1 MSRLD
6 EIADQLKTSA
16 QQTWERIQESEAYN
30 QLNDKYQSLSPSG
43 QKVAQVVT
51 ALLVAGIVFYSPI
64 SQLQVSSELLAQF
77 EEKRTLI
84 RDLFKTYRESS
95 GALQMTPAP
104 QAGELIS
111 TIQSSL
117 QGSKLIPEQIVS
129 VNTSEAEGRLIPTS
143 LQQAVVEVKLAK
155 LNLRQIVD
163 IGAQLANISQAVKVK
178 DMLMQANADM
188 AGYFDVTYKLYALK
202 VPEPLP
208 EPIPDP
214 VNLKKKKTTEEAA
227 GDE

>member
-6 EIADQLKTSA
+6 ELKDQLKTSLTT
-16 QQTWERIQESEAYN
+16 TWERIQESEAYN
-30 QLNDKYQSLSPSG
+30 QLNDKYQNLSPSG

-51 ALLVAGIVFYSPI
+51 AVVLAGIVFYSPI
-64 SQLQVSSELLAQF
+64 SQLQVSGELLTQF

-95 GALQMTPAP
+95 GGLQMAPAP

-111 TIQSSL
+111 TVQNSLSS
-117 QGSKLIPEQIVS
+117 SKLIPEQIIS
-129 VNTSEAEGRLIPTS
+129 VNTTQAEGRLIPAN

-178 DMLMQANADM
+178 DMFMQANAEL

-208 EPIPDP
+208 EPAPEP
-214 VNLKKKKTTEEAA
+214 VNPKKKKSSEGEE
-227 GDE
+227 

>member
-6 EIADQLKTSA
+6 ELKDQLKTSL
-16 QQTWERIQESEAYN
+16 QTTWERIQESEAYN
-30 QLNDKYQSLSPSG
+30 QLNDKYQNLSPSG
-43 QKVAQVVT
+43 QKIAQVVT
-51 ALLVAGIVFYSPI
+51 AVVLAGIVFYSPI
-64 SQLQVSSELLAQF
+64 SQLQLSSELLAQF

-95 GALQMTPAP
+95 GDLQMAPAP

-111 TIQSSL
+111 TVQNSL
-117 QGSKLIPEQIVS
+117 QSSKLIPEQIVS
-129 VNTSEAEGRLIPTS
+129 VNTTQAEGRLIPAN

-178 DMLMQANADM
+178 DMFMQANAEL

-208 EPIPDP
+208 EPAPEP
-214 VNLKKKKTTEEAA
+214 VNPKKKKASEGEE
-227 GDE
+227 

>member
-6 EIADQLKTSA
+6 ELKDQLKTSL
-16 QQTWERIQESEAYN
+16 QTTGERIQESEAYN

-51 ALLVAGIVFYSPI
+51 AVLIAGIVFYSPI

-95 GALQMTPAP
+95 GGLQMAPAP
-104 QAGELIS
+104 QANELIS
-111 TIQSSL
+111 TVQSSL
-117 QGSKLIPEQIVS
+117 QGSKLIPEQIIS
-129 VNTSEAEGRLIPTS
+129 VNTAQAEGRLIPAN

-178 DMLMQANADM
+178 DMFMQANAEL

-208 EPIPDP
+208 EPAPEP
-214 VNLKKKKTTEEAA
+214 VNNKKKKNQAEGEE
-227 GDE
+227 

>member
-6 EIADQLKTSA
+6 ELKDQLKTSL
-16 QQTWERIQESEAYN
+16 QTTWERIQESEAYN
-30 QLNDKYQSLSPSG
+30 QLNDKYQNLSPSG
-43 QKVAQVVT
+43 QKIAQVVT
-51 ALLVAGIVFYSPI
+51 AVVLAGIVFYSPI
-64 SQLQVSSELLAQF
+64 SQLQLSSELLAQF

-95 GALQMTPAP
+95 GGLQMAPAP

-111 TIQSSL
+111 TVQNSL
-117 QGSKLIPEQIVS
+117 QSSKLIPEQIVS
-129 VNTSEAEGRLIPTS
+129 VNTTQAEGRLIPAN

-178 DMLMQANADM
+178 DMFMQANAEL

-208 EPIPDP
+208 EPAPEP
-214 VNLKKKKTTEEAA
+214 VNPKKKKASEGEE
-227 GDE
+227 

>member
-6 EIADQLKTSA
+6 DLKEQLKASFQT
-16 QQTWERIQESEAYN
+16 TWERIQESEAYN

-51 ALLVAGIVFYSPI
+51 AVLIAGVVFYSPI
-64 SQLQVSSELLAQF
+64 SQLQISSELLAQF
-77 EEKRTLI
+77 EDKRTLI

-95 GALQMTPAP
+95 GGLQMSPAP
-104 QAGELIS
+104 QTGDLVS
-111 TIQSSL
+111 SIQSSL
-117 QGSKLIPEQIVS
+117 QGAKLIPEQIVS
-129 VNTSEAEGRLIPTS
+129 VNPTQPEGRLIPAN
-143 LQQAVVEVKLAK
+143 LQQGVVEVKLAK

-163 IGAQLANISQAVKVK
+163 IGLQLANISQAVKVK
-178 DMLMQANADM
+178 DMLMQANAEM

-208 EPIPDP
+208 EPPPEP
-214 VNLKKKKTTEEAA
+214 VNTKKKKASDA

>member
-6 EIADQLKTSA
+6 ELKDQLKTSLTT
-16 QQTWERIQESEAYN
+16 TWERIQESEAYN

-43 QKVAQVVT
+43 QKVAQAVT
-51 ALLVAGIVFYSPI
+51 AVLIAGIVFYSPI

-95 GALQMTPAP
+95 GGLQMTPAP
-104 QAGELIS
+104 QASELIS
-111 TIQSSL
+111 TVQSSL
-117 QGSKLIPEQIVS
+117 QGSKLTPEQIVS
-129 VNTSEAEGRLIPTS
+129 VNTTQAEGRLIPAN

-178 DMLMQANADM
+178 DMFMQANAEL

-208 EPIPDP
+208 EPAPEP
-214 VNLKKKKTTEEAA
+214 VNPKKKKASE

>member
-6 EIADQLKTSA
+6 ELKDQLKASA
-16 QQTWERIQESEAYN
+16 QTTWERIQESEAYN

-43 QKVAQVVT
+43 QKIAQLVT
-51 ALLVAGIVFYSPI
+51 AVLVAGIVFYSPI

-95 GALQMTPAP
+95 GGLQMAPAP
-104 QAGELIS
+104 EAGELIS
-111 TIQSSL
+111 TVQSSL

-129 VNTSEAEGRLIPTS
+129 VNTTQAEGRLIPAN

-178 DMLMQANADM
+178 DMFMQANAEL

-208 EPIPDP
+208 EPPPEP
-214 VNLKKKKTTEEAA
+214 VNNKKKKAPAE

>member
-6 EIADQLKTSA
+6 ELKDQLKTSF
-16 QQTWERIQESEAYN
+16 QTTWERIQESEAYN

-43 QKVAQVVT
+43 QKIAQVVT
-51 ALLVAGIVFYSPI
+51 AVVLAGIVFYSPI
-64 SQLQVSSELLAQF
+64 SQLQVSSELLTQF
-77 EEKRTLI
+77 EDKRTLI

-95 GALQMTPAP
+95 GGLQMAPAP
-104 QAGELIS
+104 QANELIS
-111 TIQSSL
+111 TVQSSL
-117 QGSKLIPEQIVS
+117 SGSKLIPEQIIS
-129 VNTSEAEGRLIPTS
+129 VNTTQAEGRLIPAN

-178 DMLMQANADM
+178 DMFMQANAEL

-208 EPIPDP
+208 EPAPEP
-214 VNLKKKKTTEEAA
+214 VNPKKKKAPAEGEE
-227 GDE
+227 

>member
-6 EIADQLKTSA
+6 ELKDQLKTSL
-16 QQTWERIQESEAYN
+16 QTTWERIQESEAYN
-30 QLNDKYQSLSPSG
+30 QLNDKYQNLSPSG

-51 ALLVAGIVFYSPI
+51 AVVLAGIVFYSPI
-64 SQLQVSSELLAQF
+64 SQLQVSGELLTQF

-84 RDLFKTYRESS
+84 RDLFKTYRDSS
-95 GALQMTPAP
+95 GGLQMAPAP

-111 TIQSSL
+111 TVQNSLSS
-117 QGSKLIPEQIVS
+117 SRLIPEQIVS
-129 VNTSEAEGRLIPTS
+129 VNTSEAEGRLIPAN

-178 DMLMQANADM
+178 DMFMQANAEL

-208 EPIPDP
+208 EPAPEP
-214 VNLKKKKTTEEAA
+214 VNPKKKKSSEGEE
-227 GDE
+227 

>member
-6 EIADQLKTSA
+6 ELKDQLKTSL
-16 QQTWERIQESEAYN
+16 QTTWERIQESEAYN
-30 QLNDKYQSLSPSG
+30 QLNDKYQNLSPSG
-43 QKVAQVVT
+43 QKVAQAAT
-51 ALLVAGIVFYSPI
+51 AILIAGLVFYSPI
-64 SQLQVSSELLAQF
+64 SQLQLSSELLTQF

-84 RDLFKTYRESS
+84 RDLFKTYRDSS
-95 GALQMTPAP
+95 GGLQMAPAP

-111 TIQSSL
+111 SIQSSL
-117 QGSKLIPEQIVS
+117 QGARLVPEQIVS
-129 VNTSEAEGRLIPTS
+129 VGVSQAEGRLIPAS
-143 LQQAVVEVKLAK
+143 LQQAVVEVKLVK

-178 DMLMQANADM
+178 DMFMQANAEM
-188 AGYFDVTYKLYALK
+188 AGYFDVNYKLYALK

-208 EPIPDP
+208 EPAPEPINP
-214 VNLKKKKTTEEAA
+214 KKKKANSEAS

>member
-6 EIADQLKTSA
+6 ELKDQLKTSL
-16 QQTWERIQESEAYN
+16 QTTWERIQESEAYN
-30 QLNDKYQSLSPSG
+30 QLNDKYQNLSPSG
-43 QKVAQVVT
+43 QKVAQAVT
-51 ALLVAGIVFYSPI
+51 AVVVAGILFYSPI
-64 SQLQVSSELLAQF
+64 SQIQVSSELLTQF
-77 EEKRTLI
+77 EEKRNLI

-95 GALQMTPAP
+95 GGLQMAPAP

-111 TIQSSL
+111 TVQNSLSS
-117 QGSKLIPEQIVS
+117 SRLIPEQIIS
-129 VNTSEAEGRLIPTS
+129 VNTTQAEGRLIPAN

-178 DMLMQANADM
+178 DMFMQANAEL

-202 VPEPLP
+202 VPEALP
-208 EPIPDP
+208 EPAPEP
-214 VNLKKKKTTEEAA
+214 VNTKKKKAQAEGEE
-227 GDE
+227 

>member
-6 EIADQLKTSA
+6 ELKDQLKTSLTT
-16 QQTWERIQESEAYN
+16 TWERIQESEAYN
-30 QLNDKYQSLSPSG
+30 QLNDKYQNLSPSG
-43 QKVAQVVT
+43 QKAAQAIT
-51 ALLVAGIVFYSPI
+51 ALLVAGIVFYAPI
-64 SQLQVSSELLAQF
+64 SQLQVSSELLTQF

-84 RDLFKTYRESS
+84 RDLFKTYRDSS
-95 GALQMTPAP
+95 GGLQMPPAP
-104 QAGELIS
+104 QSAELIS

-117 QGSKLIPEQIVS
+117 QTARLVPEQILS
-129 VNTSEAEGRLIPTS
+129 VTAAQAEGRLIPTS

-155 LNLRQIVD
+155 LNLRQVVD

-178 DMLMQANADM
+178 DMFMQANAEL
-188 AGYFDVTYKLYALK
+188 AGYFDVNYKLYALK

-208 EPIPDP
+208 EPAPEP
-214 VNLKKKKTTEEAA
+214 VNPKKKKSNSEAS

>member
-6 EIADQLKTSA
+6 ELKDQLKTSLTT
-16 QQTWERIQESEAYN
+16 TWERIQESEAYN

-43 QKVAQVVT
+43 QKVAQAVT
-51 ALLVAGIVFYSPI
+51 AVLIAGIVFYSPI

-95 GALQMTPAP
+95 GGLQMAPAP
-104 QAGELIS
+104 QANELIS
-111 TIQSSL
+111 TVQSSL

-129 VNTSEAEGRLIPTS
+129 VNTAQAEGRLIPAN

-178 DMLMQANADM
+178 DMFMQANAEL

-208 EPIPDP
+208 EPAPEP
-214 VNLKKKKTTEEAA
+214 VNPKKKKASE

>member
-6 EIADQLKTSA
+6 ELKDQLKTSLTT
-16 QQTWERIQESEAYN
+16 TWERIQESEAYN

-43 QKVAQVVT
+43 QKVAQAVT
-51 ALLVAGIVFYSPI
+51 AVLIAGIVFYSPI

-95 GALQMTPAP
+95 GGLQMAPAP
-104 QAGELIS
+104 QASELIS
-111 TIQSSL
+111 TVQSSL
-117 QGSKLIPEQIVS
+117 QGSKLTPEQIVS
-129 VNTSEAEGRLIPTS
+129 VNTTQAEGRLIPAN

-178 DMLMQANADM
+178 DMFMQANAEL

-208 EPIPDP
+208 EPAPEP
-214 VNLKKKKTTEEAA
+214 VNPKKKKASE

>member
-6 EIADQLKTSA
+6 ELKDQLKTSL
-16 QQTWERIQESEAYN
+16 QTTWERIQESEAYN
-30 QLNDKYQSLSPSG
+30 QLNDKYQNLSPSG
-43 QKVAQVVT
+43 QKVAQAVT
-51 ALLVAGIVFYSPI
+51 AVVLAGIVFYSPI

-95 GALQMTPAP
+95 GGLQMAPAP
-104 QAGELIS
+104 QADELIS
-111 TIQSSL
+111 TVQNSL

-129 VNTSEAEGRLIPTS
+129 VNTTQAEGRLIPAN

-178 DMLMQANADM
+178 DMFMQANAEL

-208 EPIPDP
+208 EPAPEA
-214 VNLKKKKTTEEAA
+214 VNPKKKKASEGEE
-227 GDE
+227 

>member
-6 EIADQLKTSA
+6 ELKDQLKTSL
-16 QQTWERIQESEAYN
+16 QTTWERIQESEAYN
-30 QLNDKYQSLSPSG
+30 QLNDKYQNLSPSG

-51 ALLVAGIVFYSPI
+51 AILLAGIVFYSPI
-64 SQLQVSSELLAQF
+64 SQLQVSGELLTQF

-84 RDLFKTYRESS
+84 RDLFKTYRDSS
-95 GALQMTPAP
+95 GGLQMAPAP

-111 TIQSSL
+111 TVQNSLSS
-117 QGSKLIPEQIVS
+117 SKLIPEQIVS
-129 VNTSEAEGRLIPTS
+129 VNTTQAEGRLIPAN
-143 LQQAVVEVKLAK
+143 LQQAVIEVKLAK

-178 DMLMQANADM
+178 DMFMQANAEL

-208 EPIPDP
+208 EPAPEP
-214 VNLKKKKTTEEAA
+214 VNTKKKKPSEGEE
-227 GDE
+227 